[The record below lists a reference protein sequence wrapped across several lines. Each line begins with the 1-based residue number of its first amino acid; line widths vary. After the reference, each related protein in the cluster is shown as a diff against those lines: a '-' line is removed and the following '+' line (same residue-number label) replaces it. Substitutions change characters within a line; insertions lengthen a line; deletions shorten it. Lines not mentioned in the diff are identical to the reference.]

1 MKLLIYSHFFA
12 PSIGGVESAVLSLAG
27 GLPELRIPNGDPEFE
42 VTLVTH
48 TPAGDFDDRSQNT
61 FPRRPRS
68 YSVLC
73 AVRPL
78 SRRVLHRDS
87 FPRAPNPRSNATPSL
102 WP

>member
-42 VTLVTH
+42 VTLVTY

-73 AVRPL
+73 ASQVVPKERNVQCTRKGGRKDVASL
-78 SRRVLHRDS
+78 RR
-87 FPRAPNPRSNATPSL
+87 
-102 WP
+102 